1 MISEEYL
8 YAIALR
14 ECSQIGDINFHKLV
28 QTFGS
33 AQEAWKKAKKD
44 YKNGKE

>member
-33 AQEAWKKAKKD
+33 ARKPGKKQKRI
-44 YKNGKE
+44 

>member
-14 ECSQIGDINFHKLV
+14 ECSQIGDINFQSLFRLSEVLRKP
-28 QTFGS
+28 G
-33 AQEAWKKAKKD
+33 KKQKRL
-44 YKNGKE
+44 